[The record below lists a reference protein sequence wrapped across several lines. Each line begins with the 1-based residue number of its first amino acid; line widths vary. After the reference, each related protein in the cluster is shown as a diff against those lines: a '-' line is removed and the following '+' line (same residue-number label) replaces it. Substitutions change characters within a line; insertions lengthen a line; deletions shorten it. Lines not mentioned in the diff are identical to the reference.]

1 MTQEEAKQAQQLT
14 EQVVL
19 TRIAKKDAELTAQ
32 AAQRQYDNFLALVVS
47 KGEAA
52 GGSASSGPIP
62 VPSGLGSSAP
72 TWLSSKSGS

>member
-32 AAQRQYDNFLALVVS
+32 AAQRQYDNFLASVVS

-52 GGSASSGPIP
+52 GGSASSGPIA
-62 VPSGLGSSAP
+62 VPSGSAP
-72 TWLSSKSGS
+72 AWLSSKSGS

>member
-19 TRIAKKDAELTAQ
+19 TRIAKKDAEITAQ
-32 AAQRQYDNFLALVVS
+32 AAQRQYANFLASVVS

-52 GGSASSGPIP
+52 GGSSGPVP
-62 VPSGLGSSAP
+62 VPSSGSAP
-72 TWLSSKSGS
+72 AWLKSGS

>member
-19 TRIAKKDAELTAQ
+19 TRIAKKDAEITAQ
-32 AAQRQYDNFLALVVS
+32 AAQRQYDNFLASVVS

-52 GGSASSGPIP
+52 GGSSGPVP
-62 VPSGLGSSAP
+62 VPSSGSALA
-72 TWLSSKSGS
+72 WLSSKSGS

>member
-32 AAQRQYDNFLALVVS
+32 AAQRQYDNFLASVVS

-52 GGSASSGPIP
+52 GGASSGPVP
-62 VPSGLGSSAP
+62 VPSSGSAP
-72 TWLSSKSGS
+72 TWLKSGS